1 MNGNGRKVGWVNEWV
16 NAEWVEPNPSAEKIT
31 ATAAAA
37 ASVHQSD
44 DELTVI
50 AMAAAAAVRKDRR
63 R

>member
-16 NAEWVEPNPSAEKIT
+16 NAEVEPNPSAEKIT
-31 ATAAAA
+31 AKAAAA